1 MRPRLPRLLAG
12 ALLGATA
19 SCAEPSAPPTVAVGA
34 TGVTITAEDGLL
46 SARLVDPAG
55 APVLTRRLP
64 APVETLELRHI
75 WPEAGTHT
83 LELTSTTGSWTLSVP
98 VAAASRGEVRVEA
111 PVGELRQV
119 VADGEQVP
127 LTLLGG
133 GAATVAVHAL
143 AVTPGPA
150 RISVGEDVTGRER
163 LLPGE
168 RLVAMAEVDTETPV
182 IVEVGG
188 ETTRFTLVPR
198 PVSREAAQRTLR
210 VADIALPADSSGAL
224 DLGRPTDRVSL
235 PGAAWQ
241 RVLRTLGLGFRPR
254 DPGVPWAHVGVTL
267 ENTGETPAN
276 VVLRLRVLDEDGQ
289 PAPAFQPALR
299 GRGDGQDTVS
309 ALLRVPAGDTA
320 TAALPL
326 YVDDR
331 HLDAHIVATRE
342 WTRELAVLPMGAS
355 EPLHVDRRPLHVSR
369 GGTAQ
374 GVGFALGVLSALLGG
389 GLVALRGRRWLQER
403 PTSDLMTIGL
413 FSSLTF
419 LVGAVG
425 RVLTM
430 GLATL
435 LGPFA
440 ALLTGLVDDAFR
452 YTLLA
457 TLVTLLPR
465 PGTLALAVGTGWLL
479 SGVATGGFGPTD
491 LLFLGSRIFFLE
503 LLLWL
508 TGVTRD
514 PTWRDGTAA
523 ARFLRLGTGF
533 GLASLASSAAGI
545 ALHMVLYRLF
555 YADWYIAMM
564 LLGPGF
570 LYVVA
575 ACAVAVP
582 FADSLRRVQR

>member
-1 MRPRLPRLLAG
+1 MSIHLPRLLLG
-12 ALLGATA
+12 ALCCVLMACGTEPGA
-19 SCAEPSAPPTVAVGA
+19 PTVAVGV
-34 TGVTITAEDGLL
+34 TGLTITADDGIVA
-46 SARLVDPAG
+46 ARLLDPSG
-55 APVLTRRLP
+55 LPVLTRRLP
-64 APVETLELRHI
+64 APVETLELRHL

-83 LELTSTTGSWTLSVP
+83 LELTGTQGSWTLELP
-98 VAAASRGEVRVEA
+98 IETPASGEVRVEA
-111 PVGELRQV
+111 PVGELRQRV
-119 VADGEQVP
+119 RHGEEVP
-127 LTLLGG
+127 LTILGDG
-133 GAATVAVHAL
+133 PTTVAIHAL
-143 AVTPGPA
+143 AVQPGPA
-150 RISVGEDVTGRER
+150 RIRVGETVTERSR

-168 RLVAMAEVDTETPV
+168 RIAALAAVDAATPV
-182 IVEVGG
+182 EVEVGG
-188 ETTRFTLVPR
+188 ETTNFTLVPR
-198 PVSREAAQRTLR
+198 RLSPAEARKTLR
-210 VADIALPADSSGAL
+210 VADVVLPATPAGKADI
-224 DLGRPTDRVSL
+224 GRPTNRVSL
-235 PGAAWQ
+235 PGTAWRQ
-241 RVLRTLGLGFRPR
+241 MLRALGLGFRPR

-267 ENTGETPAN
+267 ANAGNTPTN
-276 VVLRLRVLDEDGQ
+276 VVVRLRILDEQG
-289 PAPAFQPALR
+289 APAEAFRPSLR

-309 ALLRVPAGDTA
+309 ALLRVPAGGSS

-331 HLDAHIVATRE
+331 FLDADTVATRH
-342 WTRELAVLPMGAS
+342 WTRELAILPMGAS
-355 EPLHVDRRPLHVSR
+355 EPLHIDRQPLYVSR

-374 GVGFALGVLSALLGG
+374 GVGFGLAMLSALLGAG
-389 GLVALRGRRWLQER
+389 FVALRGRRWLRER

-430 GLATL
+430 GMATL

-440 ALLTGLVDDAFR
+440 SLLTGIVDDAFR

-479 SGVATGGFGPTD
+479 NGVAMGSFGPTD

-503 LLLWL
+503 SLLWL
-508 TGVTRD
+508 TGVTRN
-514 PTWRDGTAA
+514 PSWRDGPAMS
-523 ARFLRLGTGF
+523 RFLRLAAGF
-533 GLASLASSAAGI
+533 GLASLASSATGI

-570 LYVVA
+570 LYVIA
-575 ACAVAVP
+575 ACFVAVP
-582 FADSLRRVQR
+582 FAASLRRVQR

>member
-1 MRPRLPRLLAG
+1 VSLRLPRLLAVV
-12 ALLGATA
+12 LLGATA
-19 SCAEPSAPPTVAVGA
+19 SCAVAPAPPTVAVGA
-34 TGVTITAEDGLL
+34 TGLTITAEDGLL
-46 SARLVDPAG
+46 SARLVDPSG

-75 WPEAGTHT
+75 WPEAGTHA
-83 LELTSTTGSWTLSVP
+83 LELTSTRGSWTLSVP
-98 VAAASRGEVRVEA
+98 IAAASTGEVRVEA
-111 PVGELRQV
+111 PVGELRQLV
-119 VADGEQVP
+119 SDGEEVP

-150 RISVGEDVTGRER
+150 RISVGEAVTERER

-168 RLVAMAEVDTETPV
+168 RLAAMSEVDTETPV
-182 IVEVGG
+182 TVEVGG

-198 PVSREAAQRTLR
+198 PVSREEAQRSLR
-210 VADIALPADSSGAL
+210 VADIALPADSRGMR
-224 DLGRPTDRVSL
+224 DLGRPIDRVSL

-276 VVLRLRVLDEDGQ
+276 VVLRLRVLDEAGQ

-331 HLDAHIVATRE
+331 LLDAHTVATRG

-355 EPLHVDRRPLHVSR
+355 EPLHVDRGPLHVSR
-369 GGTAQ
+369 GGTVQ
-374 GVGFALGVLSALLGG
+374 GLGFALGVLSAVLGG
-389 GLVALRGRRWLQER
+389 GLVALRGRRWLRER

-479 SGVATGGFGPTD
+479 SGVATGSFGPTD
-491 LLFLGSRIFFLE
+491 LLFLGSRVFFLE

-514 PTWRDGTAA
+514 PAWRDGPAV
-523 ARFLRLGTGF
+523 ARFLRLGAGF
-533 GLASLASSAAGI
+533 GLASLASAAAGI